1 MFEITGHLTINLGG
15 NMPEVRIGVD
25 DSTDKF
31 VVIAGDIVVASN
43 IATKQEADAYAECVR
58 CKMEIS

>member
-1 MFEITGHLTINLGG
+1 
-15 NMPEVRIGVD
+15 MPEVRIGVD

-31 VVIAGDIVVASN
+31 VVIAGDIVVASD
-43 IATKQEADAYAECVR
+43 IATKQEADAYAECLR

>member
-1 MFEITGHLTINLGG
+1 
-15 NMPEVRIGVD
+15 MPEVRIGVD
-25 DSTDKF
+25 DSTNKF
-31 VVIAGDIVVASN
+31 VVIAGDVVVTSN